1 MNKYISIYLY
11 GSIILLVGVFLLFSM
26 NFTFLETKWVMGLS
40 LTVGSL
46 FAFIAAFYSQ
56 KKQVQFTYHEIHAM
70 TMMIYGISVLIY
82 YNQPENLIFIT
93 TFLFFFYTFS
103 EIIFCNWL
111 FNLKQEVV
119 FKILIV
125 RVLLALLIGIGTVFA
140 INNEVL
146 AEEIFGILFILVGIN
161 TILYV
166 PIMKA
171 RQSLE
176 TSQAIMV

>member
-1 MNKYISIYLY
+1 MNKYFSIYLY

-26 NFTFLETKWVMGLS
+26 NFTFMEIKWVMGIS
-40 LTVGSL
+40 LTFGSL

-56 KKQVQFTYHEIHAM
+56 NKQVQFTYHEIHAM
-70 TMMIYGISVLIY
+70 TMMIYGISVLLY
-82 YNQPENLIFIT
+82 CNQPENLIFIT

-146 AEEIFGILFILVGIN
+146 GEEIFGILFILVGIN

-176 TSQAIMV
+176 TSQAIIV

>member
-1 MNKYISIYLY
+1 
-11 GSIILLVGVFLLFSM
+11 
-26 NFTFLETKWVMGLS
+26 
-40 LTVGSL
+40 
-46 FAFIAAFYSQ
+46 
-56 KKQVQFTYHEIHAM
+56 M